1 MQLQIFALK
10 QKYILQ
16 NSIFVETKFVN
27 KTLEQYDHA
36 TNQCKSIFSKKN
48 KDYGSAWRILRPSSV
63 TDQIFIKANRI
74 RTIEESGEN
83 QVGESVDNEYIGIVN
98 YCVMALIQL
107 EKDDYEPED
116 IAHDELIG
124 SYDQKIKEA
133 KDLMET
139 KNADYGE
146 VWRDMRRSSITDLIL
161 MKILRLK
168 QIEDNEGELLIS
180 EGPEANYLDII
191 NYAIFALIKIE
202 EKKQ

>member
-1 MQLQIFALK
+1 
-10 QKYILQ
+10 
-16 NSIFVETKFVN
+16 VETIIVD
-27 KTLEQYDHA
+27 KTLEQYDSI

-48 KDYGSAWRILRPSSV
+48 EDYGSAWRILRPSSV

-74 RTIEESGEN
+74 RTIEESGKN
-83 QVGESVDNEYIGIVN
+83 QVGESVDNEYMGIIN

-107 EKDDYEPED
+107 EKENYEPEE
-116 IAHDELIG
+116 IALAELMG
-124 SYDQKIKEA
+124 SYNLKISEA
-133 KDLMET
+133 KELMQT

-146 VWRDMRRSSITDLIL
+146 VWREMRRSSITDLIL

-168 QIEDNEGELLIS
+168 QIEDNEGALLIS

-202 EKKQ
+202 ETKE